1 MLESVIAGDIYFT
14 AFLVIINTFH
24 TNYLAPKKKRYLVLY
39 ILKGV
44 DWEVARS
51 GTKGC
56 VQRWVGVET
65 RGDSKERGENLFSE
79 KKSLDDSFTG
89 IVK

>member
-1 MLESVIAGDIYFT
+1 M
-14 AFLVIINTFH
+14 
-24 TNYLAPKKKRYLVLY
+24 
-39 ILKGV
+39 
-44 DWEVARS
+44 ARS

-65 RGDSKERGENLFSE
+65 RGDSKERGEYLFSE